1 MPSTRSSSRI
11 PERWWPRKQWAR
23 RSRNPANTGKTSG
36 IATKT
41 SSVYA
46 LQFGGIFSVFPF
58 SFSLV
63 SSRSERTETHRAWSQ
78 EEASVLTTFQDVI
91 LVLAS
96 IVAALCFLWIL
107 KHFWPSVQR
116 RDHNDII
123 GWQVSVLGT
132 TYAVIIG
139 FMLYA
144 VWTTL
149 QSAEINADGE
159 ANCLV
164 NAFRLADG
172 LPAAQ
177 RVQVHQLAR
186 RYADVVIN
194 EEWPAM
200 LQGRLQPSGH
210 GVIQQLWTA
219 LLQTRPTNFSE
230 QNSMNMTLA
239 EVSSMTEHRRMR
251 ELQTKTKLPPILWM
265 VLILGGVITT
275 LSSCLFGTE
284 NFKLHCVQVISLT
297 LLLSLALVAIAD
309 IDRPFQGAVRVR

>member
-1 MPSTRSSSRI
+1 MLS
-11 PERWWPRKQWAR
+11 
-23 RSRNPANTGKTSG
+23 
-36 IATKT
+36 
-41 SSVYA
+41 
-46 LQFGGIFSVFPF
+46 
-58 SFSLV
+58 
-63 SSRSERTETHRAWSQ
+63 
-78 EEASVLTTFQDVI
+78 TFQDV
-91 LVLAS
+91 VLIVLS
-96 IVAALCFLWIL
+96 IAVALGFLWIL
-107 KHFWPSVQR
+107 KRFWPSVQR

-149 QSAEINADGE
+149 QSAEINADNE

-186 RYADVVIN
+186 RYAEVVIN

-210 GVIQQLWTA
+210 GVIQELWTA
-219 LLQTRPTNFSE
+219 LLQTRPGNFSE
-230 QNSMNMTLA
+230 QNSMTMTLA
-239 EVSSMTEHRRMR
+239 EISSMTEHRRMR
-251 ELQTKTKLPPILWM
+251 ELQSGTKLPPILWM
-265 VLILGGVITT
+265 VLIVGGIITT

-309 IDRPFQGAVRVR
+309 IDRPFQGAVHVNPTGFERARSTFAQFPVETP